1 MMKCM
6 KTKNISYQSGSWLVK
21 PESGLWGSNGAC
33 DDDVYVGI
41 DFGTATTVASMIIPT
56 SDGSSFTVQPMQLTQ
71 PNLHGGELRNV
82 LVNTVLSW
90 REGQLFF
97 GVDAYQ
103 LRSRLQDGKNTFSS
117 FKMGLGL
124 DLGPEYP
131 NSLLAEGRVP
141 GIKIERPADAVREFF
156 KLLTRAISAEVN
168 SAGNHRIHYAFTVP
182 AAFQANQRRDLIAAI
197 RDCGIDAGESCLID
211 EPNAAFLS
219 YIFESARSNAGEL
232 VVLARRSSVKVLVFD
247 FGAGTCDVSILEFA
261 ISPSKVSSRN
271 LAISKFTALGGD
283 DIDRAIVARYL
294 VDQIRSADGERPDL
308 TARDIEEVLT
318 KRLMPAAE
326 KLKIAISENLT
337 DAGVKTLAKAFGL
350 ADLVFHTHPVPAFKV
365 RGQTLDI
372 VQPSLT
378 VHQFLEVMSEF
389 CGDYDPSQSKFHVAG
404 PVNDVL
410 DKAGL
415 ASDDIN
421 AVLFIGGSS
430 SSGLIQSAVMDCFA
444 PEVAEIVPRD
454 LRVHVSQGAAIHS
467 FGIHGLGLDLISPI
481 TSEPICVVTRGGVLE
496 TLIPVASPVP
506 IPKPFELKLEVPEDG
521 QQQVDVPVCSGTRE
535 RLVGIVSIKAG
546 RNGFK
551 RGDVVHV
558 VGDISKEKVLDV
570 KVTVAGITAQAEI
583 MNPLSNGT
591 PGPAEIAM
599 LKEKQRFNESV
610 LKNQGRPDANVVKS
624 YSQAAANA
632 GAYELAADLLV
643 ALERINA
650 GSNYSTNIGFY
661 YNSAGRDRKG
671 NEWHRT
677 AYVREKNALTAY
689 NMYCIS
695 TNRSD
700 KEKYLREALRYDP
713 SYVSALQALASILAG
728 TSPEEATK
736 LNQRVVELLSPDYRD
751 PDTDVSD
758 LNHLL
763 KAARATDN
771 DDLAQNIEGE
781 IHRRRRALSVSGEL
795 YREDHL
801 AASYANRQHLIAE
814 K

>member
-1 MMKCM
+1 MMKHM
-6 KTKNISYQSGSWLVK
+6 KTKITSHQSGNWLVK
-21 PESGLWGSNGAC
+21 SETGLWGSNGVSS
-33 DDDVYVGI
+33 DDVYVGI

-56 SDGSSFTVQPMQLTQ
+56 SDGSSFTVHPMQLTQ
-71 PNLHGGELRNV
+71 PNQHGGKLRNV

-90 REGQLFF
+90 WEGKLLF

-103 LRSRLQDGKNTFSS
+103 LRSRLQEGKNTFSS

-124 DLGPEYP
+124 NLGPEYP
-131 NSLLAEGRVP
+131 NSMLAEGRLP
-141 GIKIERPADAVREFF
+141 GVKIERPADAVREFF
-156 KLLTRAISAEVN
+156 KLLTCAISAEVN
-168 SAGNHRIHYAFTVP
+168 ISGKRRIHYAFTVP
-182 AAFQANQRRDLIAAI
+182 AAFQANQRRDLLAAI
-197 RDCGIDAGESCLID
+197 RNCGIDAGENCLID

-219 YIFESARSNAGEL
+219 YIYESARSNAGGL
-232 VVLARRSSVKVLVFD
+232 VALARTSNIKILVFD
-247 FGAGTCDVSILEFA
+247 FGAGTCDVSILEFG

-283 DIDRAIVARYL
+283 DIDRAIVTRYL
-294 VDQIRSADGERPDL
+294 IDQVRSADGERPDL
-308 TARDIEEVLT
+308 TARDIEESLT

-326 KLKIAISENLT
+326 KLKISISEKLA
-337 DAGVKTLAKAFGL
+337 DDGVKTLAKAFRL
-350 ADLVFHTHPVPAFKV
+350 TDLVFHTQSVPAFKV
-365 RGQTLDI
+365 RGQILDI
-372 VQPSLT
+372 AKPSLS

-430 SSGLIQSAVMDCFA
+430 SSGLIQSAVMDCFS

-467 FGIHGLGLDLISPI
+467 FGMHGLGLDLISPI
-481 TSEPICVVTRGGVLE
+481 TSERICVIARGGVLE

-521 QQQVDVPVCSGTRE
+521 QRQVDVPVCSGIRE
-535 RLVGIVSIKAG
+535 RLVGIVTIKAG
-546 RNGFK
+546 KNGFK

-570 KVTVAGITAQAEI
+570 KVTVAGIAAQAEI

-599 LKEKQRFNESV
+599 LKEKQLFNESV
-610 LKNQGRPDANVVKS
+610 LRNEGRPDAHVVKN

-643 ALERINA
+643 ALERIKT
-650 GSNYSTNIGFY
+650 GVNYATNIGFY
-661 YNSAGRDRKG
+661 YNRAGRNQKG

-677 AYVREKNALTAY
+677 AYSREKNATTAY

-695 TNRSD
+695 TNKSD
-700 KEKYLREALRYDP
+700 EEKYLREALRYDP
-713 SYVSALQALASILAG
+713 SHILALQALAAMLAG
-728 TSPEEATK
+728 RSSEEATK
-736 LNQRVVELLSPDYRD
+736 LNKRVVDLLSPDYRD
-751 PDTDVSD
+751 PDTDVSN

-763 KAARATDN
+763 KAARATN
-771 DDLAQNIEGE
+771 QENLAQKVERE
-781 IHRRRRALSVSGEL
+781 IHRRGRALSSSGEL

-801 AASYANRQHLIAE
+801 AASYDNRQHLIAE

>member
-1 MMKCM
+1 MKN
-6 KTKNISYQSGSWLVK
+6 KFSHLENGSWLVK
-21 PESGLWGSNGAC
+21 PATGLWGSDGISGDEA
-33 DDDVYVGI
+33 YVGI
-41 DFGTATTVASMIIPT
+41 DFGTATTVASLIIPT
-56 SDGSSFTVQPMQLTQ
+56 SDGSSFTVQPLQITQ
-71 PNLHGGELRNV
+71 PSALGGELRNT

-90 REGQLFF
+90 REGQLLF
-97 GVDAYQ
+97 GVDAYK
-103 LRSRLQDGKNTFSS
+103 LRSRLQEGKNTFSS

-131 NSLLAEGRVP
+131 NTVFSDSHVL
-141 GIKIERPADAVREFF
+141 GIEIKRPADAAREFF
-156 KLLTRAISAEVN
+156 KLLTRAITAELH
-168 SAGNHRIHYAFTVP
+168 SIGKHRIHYAFTVP
-182 AAFQANQRRDLIAAI
+182 AAFQANQRRDLLGAI

-219 YIFESARSNAGEL
+219 YIYESARSNADEL
-232 VVLARRSSVKVLVFD
+232 IALARKNGVKVLVFD
-247 FGAGTCDVSILEFA
+247 FGAGTCDVSILEFK

-271 LAISKFTALGGD
+271 MAISKFTALGGD
-283 DIDRAIVARYL
+283 DIDRAIVTKYL

-308 TARDIEEVLT
+308 TARDMDESVT

-326 KLKIAISENLT
+326 QLKISISESMANS
-337 DAGVKTLAKAFGL
+337 GVQTLAKAGKL
-350 ADLVFHTHPVPAFKV
+350 TDLVFNTHAVQPFKV
-365 RGQTLDI
+365 RGQTLNI
-372 VQPSLT
+372 AQPSLS
-378 VHQFLEVMSEF
+378 VHQFLEIMSEF
-389 CGDYDPSQSKFHVAG
+389 CGDYDPSHSMFHVAG

-415 ASDDIN
+415 APDEIN

-430 SSGLIQSAVMDCFA
+430 SSALIRSAVMDCFT
-444 PEVAEIVPRD
+444 PEVPAIIPRD

-467 FGIHGLGLDLISPI
+467 FGIHRMGLDLIVPI
-481 TSEPICVVTRGGVLE
+481 TSDPICVIARGKVLE

-506 IPKPFELKLEVPEDG
+506 IPKPFEIQLEVPEDG

-546 RNGFK
+546 KGGFK
-551 RGDVVHV
+551 RGDVVRV

-570 KVTVAGITAQAEI
+570 KVTVAGVVAQAEI

-610 LKNQGRPDANVVKS
+610 LRNGGRPDAHVVQA

-643 ALERINA
+643 ALERIKT
-650 GSNYSTNIGFY
+650 GSNYATNIGFY
-661 YNSAGRDRKG
+661 YNQTGRDRKG
-671 NEWHRT
+671 NDWHQI
-677 AYVREKNALTAY
+677 AYTRQKNAMTAY

-695 TNRSD
+695 VNKSE

-713 SYVSALQALASILAG
+713 NYVAALQALASMLAI
-728 TSPEEATK
+728 TSPEEAAK

-751 PDTDVSD
+751 PDTDVRD
-758 LNHLL
+758 LDRLL
-763 KAARATDN
+763 KAARAADH
-771 DDLAQNIEGE
+771 DDLAHKVDHE
-781 IHRRRRALSVSGEL
+781 IQRRRRVLSNANEL
-795 YREDHL
+795 YSEDHL
-801 AASYANRQHLIAE
+801 AASSDNRRHLIAE